1 MTSLPSLYVP
11 NGRDDGRG
19 HGKNQGFKRKRP
31 ARSYRN
37 SGYGKRRSSAAGG
50 RSGGGQGGRRDTSRT
65 RYDRGGSG
73 RGGRGYTSGS
83 HGRHGRRDDDD
94 HGARPRR
101 RQADPIRDD
110 AARETRANSEFYM
123 AMREKIFEMLGG
135 KVCSGC
141 GFRDER
147 ALGIASKYGDVQ
159 FDSTYRGGAVAS
171 SWSRY
176 AADPD
181 LAASELVVLCLNCNR
196 IREPIFRT
204 RASGS
209 DTGEK
214 GRTKARKN
222 TKQFPR

>member
-1 MTSLPSLYVP
+1 MTSLPSLYMP
-11 NGRDDGRG
+11 SGRDGDDRGR
-19 HGKNQGFKRKRP
+19 GKNQGFKRRP

-37 SGYGKRRSSAAGG
+37 SGYGKSRSSAAGG

-65 RYDRGGSG
+65 RHDRG
-73 RGGRGYTSGS
+73 GGRGYTR
-83 HGRHGRRDDDD
+83 GRHGRRDGGDYD
-94 HGARPRR
+94 ARPRR
-101 RQADPIRDD
+101 RQADPVRDD
-110 AARETRANSEFYM
+110 AARETRTNSEFYM

-135 KVCSGC
+135 RVCSGC
-141 GFRDER
+141 GFRDAR

-176 AADPD
+176 VADPD

-196 IREPIFRT
+196 IREPISRT
-204 RASGS
+204 RASDS
-209 DTGEK
+209 DTAEK
-214 GRTKARKN
+214 GRTKTRKN